1 MKKVIA
7 LFLSMMFVGA
17 SAYAGMTPDQARQ
30 AHRKEMK
37 AVKDAQREARKN
49 KPAVAPGDK
58 KPSLWEKEGV
68 RSGLSETGASINTF
82 IKGLNPV
89 PFFREQ
95 DRRYKERKTAAM
107 AGAVK

>member
-1 MKKVIA
+1 MKKVIG
-7 LFLSMMFVGA
+7 LFLLTMFAA
-17 SAYAGMTPDQARQ
+17 SSAFALGEGPDAARN
-30 AHRKEMK
+30 AHRREMK

-68 RSGLSETGASINTF
+68 RSGLSETGAGINTF
-82 IKGLNPV
+82 IKNLNPV

-95 DRRYKERKTAAM
+95 DRRYKERKAAVL
-107 AGAVK
+107 VK